1 MNLEELK
8 LVPFNCRPLDEMMSG
23 GIESGCLTLIY
34 GEAGTGKTNLC
45 LTLAK
50 NLALGGRK
58 TVYVDSEGISLL
70 RLRMICLLYTSDAAD
85 DLLCV
90 DLGGRRIINKHKQ

>member
-1 MNLEELK
+1 ML
-8 LVPFNCRPLDEMMSG
+8 SG

-50 NLALGGRK
+50 NLA
-58 TVYVDSEGISLL
+58 
-70 RLRMICLLYTSDAAD
+70 
-85 DLLCV
+85 
-90 DLGGRRIINKHKQ
+90 